1 MRSIR
6 ASSLVRGITAVAVF
20 FALCGMSIRLP
31 LPLNSAGAVVRAKRA
46 RRTETAA
53 ELAAQAALAEQAKG
67 STRRSAASAKD
78 LATISGVPTRLKS
91 LSGGWKH
98 RSHADHVTASLGDG
112 SQRLLPLRC

>member
-20 FALCGMSIRLP
+20 FALCGMSIRIP
-31 LPLNSAGAVVRAKRA
+31 LPLNSAGAVARAKRA

-53 ELAAQAALAEQAKG
+53 ELAAKAALAEQAYG
-67 STRRSAASAKD
+67 STRRSAASVEDFAK
-78 LATISGVPTRLKS
+78 ISSIQTLLKS
-91 LSGGWKH
+91 VSGGWKH
-98 RSHADHVTASLGDG
+98 RSLAGYVTVSLRDG